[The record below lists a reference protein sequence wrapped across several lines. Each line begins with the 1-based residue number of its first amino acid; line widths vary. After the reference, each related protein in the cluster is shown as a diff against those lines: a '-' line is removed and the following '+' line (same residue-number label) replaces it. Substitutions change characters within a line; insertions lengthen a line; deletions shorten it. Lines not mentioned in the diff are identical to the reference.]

1 MKKFISSLFIL
12 FVVSCAF
19 AQNVVIDECYVTRY
33 YASVTSYFYA
43 YGDVYVETDPKE
55 PVDLRVK
62 VASDSHDI
70 AQCRIFVTTDKPQDC
85 GEWRFVKDRSTAKF
99 TVRFVKEYED
109 CVIRYVSNRSDAGCW
124 GYIEH

>member
-19 AQNVVIDECYVTRY
+19 AQSVVLDGCHVTRY

-55 PVDLRVK
+55 PVELEVK
-62 VASDSHDI
+62 IASRHSGADFTI
-70 AQCRIFVTTDKPQDC
+70 YRTTDTPKQC
-85 GEWRFVKDRSTAKF
+85 GEWRFVNNKSKADFSI
-99 TVRFVKEYED
+99 RFVNEWED
-109 CVIRYVSNRSDAGCW
+109 CTIIFTSNRDDAGW
-124 GYIEH
+124 NIVLRR

>member
-33 YASVTSYFYA
+33 YASVTSSFYA
-43 YGDVYVETDPKE
+43 YGNVFVETDPKE
-55 PVDLRVK
+55 PVDLCVK
-62 VASDSHDI
+62 ITNNPKGATFWI
-70 AQCRIFVTTDKPQDC
+70 YKTTDKPQDC
-85 GEWRFVKDRSTAKF
+85 GEWRFVKDRSKAKF
-99 TVRFVKEYED
+99 TVRFVDHWDPD
-109 CVIRYVSNRSDAGCW
+109 CTIRYVSNRSEAGCW

>member
-33 YASVTSYFYA
+33 YASVTSSFYA
-43 YGDVYVETDPKE
+43 YGNVFVETDPKE

-85 GEWRFVKDRSTAKF
+85 GEWRFVKDPNVNTSERRRARRIAFGFS
-99 TVRFVKEYED
+99 
-109 CVIRYVSNRSDAGCW
+109 CVDFIFKTPSF
-124 GYIEH
+124 

>member
-19 AQNVVIDECYVTRY
+19 AQSVVFDGCHVTRY

-55 PVDLRVK
+55 PVDLCVK
-62 VASDSHDI
+62 ITNNPKGATFWI
-70 AQCRIFVTTDKPQDC
+70 YKTTDKPQDC
-85 GEWRFVKDRSTAKF
+85 GEWRFVKDPNVNTSERRRARRIAF
-99 TVRFVKEYED
+99 GFF
-109 CVIRYVSNRSDAGCW
+109 CVDFIFKTPSF
-124 GYIEH
+124 

>member
-19 AQNVVIDECYVTRY
+19 AQNVVIDECHVTRY

-55 PVDLRVK
+55 PVDLEVK
-62 VASDSHDI
+62 VTNERL
-70 AQCRIFVTTDKPQDC
+70 AQCWVYVTTDKPQDC
-85 GEWRFVKDRSTAKF
+85 GEWRFVKDPNVNTSERRRARRIAFGFS
-99 TVRFVKEYED
+99 
-109 CVIRYVSNRSDAGCW
+109 CVDFIFKTPSF
-124 GYIEH
+124 

>member
-19 AQNVVIDECYVTRY
+19 AQSVVFDGCHVTRY

-55 PVDLRVK
+55 PVELEVK
-62 VASDSHDI
+62 IASRHSGADFTI
-70 AQCRIFVTTDKPQDC
+70 YRTTDTPKQC
-85 GEWRFVKDRSTAKF
+85 GEWRFVNNKSKADFSI
-99 TVRFVKEYED
+99 RFVNEWED
-109 CVIRYVSNRSDAGCW
+109 CTIIFTSNRDDAGW
-124 GYIEH
+124 NIVLRR

>member
-1 MKKFISSLFIL
+1 MKQFISSLFIL

-19 AQNVVIDECYVTRY
+19 AQNVVFDGCHVTRY

-55 PVDLRVK
+55 PVDLEVK
-62 VASDSHDI
+62 VTNERL
-70 AQCRIFVTTDKPQDC
+70 AQCWVYVTTDKPQDC
-85 GEWRFVKDRSTAKF
+85 GEWRFVKDRSKAKF
-99 TVRFVKEYED
+99 TVRFVDHWDPD
-109 CVIRYVSNRSDAGCW
+109 CTIRYVSNRSEAGCW